1 MEIPQGNFLCS
12 YFYLKQ
18 TKCLDVLVLF
28 PLLQNQRTRGWNR
41 SCPVGS
47 AGTSG
52 GGEEAG
58 KGGRRVNIVQK
69 VCTHACKFNNDTNF
83 NYSMNEG
90 EDKGQR
96 WRE

>member
-1 MEIPQGNFLCS
+1 
-12 YFYLKQ
+12 
-18 TKCLDVLVLF
+18 
-28 PLLQNQRTRGWNR
+28 
-41 SCPVGS
+41 VGS